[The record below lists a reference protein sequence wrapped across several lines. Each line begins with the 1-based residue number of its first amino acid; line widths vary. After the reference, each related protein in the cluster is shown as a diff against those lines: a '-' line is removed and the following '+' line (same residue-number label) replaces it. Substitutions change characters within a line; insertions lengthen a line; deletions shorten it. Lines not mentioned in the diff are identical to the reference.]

1 MLKYSEEQFFGLGCH
16 LLGKKDENRFVR
28 HPSGNDRDYTI
39 FDALLENLNKN
50 KDKEPSFHRFLNQ
63 LRSPWNLTIIVLSL
77 FGWITLAWVGQ
88 IIWVDLT
95 FWGKDF
101 LTIIFGSRIG
111 EAISLGI
118 GMKLIYY
125 LVLGLSVI
133 FVSLAIGVAKR
144 KF

>member
-1 MLKYSEEQFFGLGCH
+1 M
-16 LLGKKDENRFVR
+16 GKKDENRLVR

-50 KDKEPSFHRFLNQ
+50 KDKEPSFHRLLNQ
-63 LRSPWNLTIIVLSL
+63 LQSPWNLTIIILSL

-95 FWGKDF
+95 FWGKDLF
-101 LTIIFGSRIG
+101 TIIFGSRIG

-133 FVSLAIGVAKR
+133 FVSLTIGVAKR

>member
-1 MLKYSEEQFFGLGCH
+1 
-16 LLGKKDENRFVR
+16 LLGKKEENRFVR
-28 HPSGNDRDYTI
+28 HPSGNDKDYTI

-50 KDKEPSFHRFLNQ
+50 KDKEPSFHRLLNQ
-63 LRSPWNLTIIVLSL
+63 LRSPWNLAIIVLSL

-95 FWGKDF
+95 FWGKDLF
-101 LTIIFGSRIG
+101 TIIFGSRIG

-133 FVSLAIGVAKR
+133 FVSLTIGVAKR